1 MVDQTDVPSRSASA
15 ATCWQLLFVC
25 WLIAM
30 AATLGSLFFS
40 EVMGLIPCELCW
52 YQRIFIYPLAVIL
65 FLGLHPLDT
74 GVVRYALPLAII
86 GTLFTLYHCLLFY
99 GLIPENMQPCRQGVS
114 CADEG
119 MVLMGFLPIPLL
131 SLAAFVM
138 MIVLLLKVRLLAKQ
152 SV

>member
-1 MVDQTDVPSRSASA
+1 MVEQTETSDRLAVDAAS
-15 ATCWQLLFVC
+15 WKLLFIC

-40 EVMGLIPCELCW
+40 EIMGLIPCELCW

-65 FLGLHPLDT
+65 LLGLHPLDT
-74 GVVRYALPLAII
+74 RVVRYALPLAVI
-86 GTLFTLYHCLLFY
+86 GMLFTIYHTLLFY

-131 SLAAFVM
+131 SLAAFG
-138 MIVLLLKVRLLAKQ
+138 MIIMLLLKIRVLAR
-152 SV
+152 